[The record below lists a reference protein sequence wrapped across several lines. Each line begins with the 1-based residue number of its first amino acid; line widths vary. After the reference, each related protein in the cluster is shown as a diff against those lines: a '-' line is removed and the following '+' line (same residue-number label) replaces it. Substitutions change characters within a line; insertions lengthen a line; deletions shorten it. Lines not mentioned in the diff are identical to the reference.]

1 MSDLTPVSATNGYGP
16 VERDM
21 SNGGLGAGDGGTIT
35 LNGTTYAKGLGVHS
49 TSNVTYALDGQSQA
63 FAADVGIDDE
73 CGSAGSVVFQVFVN
87 GVKRFQSPKLT
98 GASPTQPVLVDT
110 AGATQLKLTVTNGGD
125 DRACDHA
132 DWANARLT

>member
-1 MSDLTPVSATNGYGP
+1 VSDLTPASATNGYGP
-16 VERDM
+16 IERDM

-35 LNGTTYAKGLGVHS
+35 LNGTPYTKGLGVHS
-49 TSNVTYALDGQSQA
+49 VSSVIYALDGTRPA

-87 GVKRFQSPKLT
+87 GVKRFDSAKMT
-98 GASPTQPVLVDT
+98 GASPTKPVLVDT
-110 AGATQLKLTVTNGGD
+110 AGATQLKLAVTNGGD

-132 DWANARLT
+132 DWADARLT